1 MLNDISLLTWEPIPY
16 FWFAFH
22 WLAMSH
28 SCYNPVIYCYM
39 NARFRGG
46 FVQILH
52 CIPGVRRCFCVRQ
65 CARGR
70 SGSIGTGFQLTG
82 EKFDGL
88 MPTDR
93 LTRKPRIYIRCFIFQ
108 RCFST
113 TTKKKIVCQ
122 TLLLNMLLILLVVY
136 WTANIFSIFT
146 VQFSNFDSVNVR
158 FFVSFASLLHE
169 KFHHISL
176 LMINH

>member
-1 MLNDISLLTWEPIPY
+1 
-16 FWFAFH
+16 
-22 WLAMSH
+22 
-28 SCYNPVIYCYM
+28 M

-70 SGSIGTGFQLTG
+70 SGSMGGTGFQLTG

-93 LTRKPRIYIRCFIFQ
+93 LTRKPRIYIRCFIFP
-108 RCFST
+108 RCFSQ
-113 TTKKKIVCQ
+113 KCHLSIF
-122 TLLLNMLLILLVVY
+122 NMLQAC
-136 WTANIFSIFT
+136 TGIFVIFHYF
-146 VQFSNFDSVNVR
+146 QFNFLNVR
-158 FFVSFASLLHE
+158 LFYCLFASLLCE
-169 KFHHISL
+169 NFTYRFL
-176 LMINH
+176 LMTNHLFHTIYTF

>member
-1 MLNDISLLTWEPIPY
+1 
-16 FWFAFH
+16 
-22 WLAMSH
+22 
-28 SCYNPVIYCYM
+28 M

-70 SGSIGTGFQLTG
+70 SGSIGGTGFQLTG

-88 MPTDR
+88 MPTER

-108 RCFST
+108 RCFSH
-113 TTKKKIVCQ
+113 TKKNVKFRIMLLVMNGIICRLRFFRSVRFV
-122 TLLLNMLLILLVVY
+122 LLL
-136 WTANIFSIFT
+136 
-146 VQFSNFDSVNVR
+146 
-158 FFVSFASLLHE
+158 FFAYV
-169 KFHHISL
+169 
-176 LMINH
+176 

>member
-1 MLNDISLLTWEPIPY
+1 
-16 FWFAFH
+16 
-22 WLAMSH
+22 MSH

-108 RCFST
+108 RCFSN
-113 TTKKKIVCQ
+113 KCHLSI
-122 TLLLNMLLILLVVY
+122 LIMLLV
-136 WTANIFSIFT
+136 WTGYIFSF
-146 VQFSNFDSVNVR
+146 QFSVEFLNVR
-158 FFVSFASLLHE
+158 FFLFASLLRE
-169 KFHHISL
+169 NITYQFL
-176 LMINH
+176 LMTNHLFHKIYILNHLAQMIPHTNLSISYKT

>member
-1 MLNDISLLTWEPIPY
+1 MLNDSTFVTWEPIPY

-52 CIPGVRRCFCVRQ
+52 GIPGVRQCFCVRQ

-93 LTRKPRIYIRCFIFQ
+93 LTRKPRIYIRCFFFQ
-108 RCFST
+108 RCFSQ
-113 TTKKKIVCQ
+113 KKSVNFRY
-122 TLLLNMLLILLVVY
+122 LNMLFY
-136 WTANIFSIFT
+136 YSMNGIFCHFDFIFFFT
-146 VQFSNFDSVNVR
+146 FNFR
-158 FFVSFASLLHE
+158 C
-169 KFHHISL
+169 
-176 LMINH
+176 

>member
-1 MLNDISLLTWEPIPY
+1 MDFSLNIITSRINFILFQLLLNDTFFQTWEPIPY

-52 CIPGVRRCFCVRQ
+52 CIPGVRRCFCVRK

-93 LTRKPRIYIRCFIFQ
+93 LTRKPRIYIRCFIFLEM
-108 RCFST
+108 FFFF
-113 TTKKKIVCQ
+113 TK
-122 TLLLNMLLILLVVY
+122 M
-136 WTANIFSIFT
+136 S
-146 VQFSNFDSVNVR
+146 SFD
-158 FFVSFASLLHE
+158 F
-169 KFHHISL
+169 
-176 LMINH
+176 